1 MKLTVTQLAEKIM
14 HSIDADIPFR
24 VLSERTAEWLESWSQ
39 ELAQLMQLNTHT
51 AIEQTL
57 KEGIKEG
64 RSIQEIELELKD
76 LPEFSRKRA
85 RVTAVTEV
93 LTASSV
99 AQHESYVQSPAVT
112 GKRWKHSGG
121 KRISPEKVMCS
132 WTARLF
138 LSMKNLKYQEAES
151 SACFREIPSF
161 LQRARELSL
170 CGWACG

>member
-1 MKLTVTQLAEKIM
+1 M
-14 HSIDADIPFR
+14 HSIDADIPFK
-24 VLSERTAEWLESWSQ
+24 VLSEKTEQWIESWSQ

-64 RSIQEIELELKD
+64 RSIQEIELQLKD

-112 GKRWKHSGG
+112 AKRWKHSGG
-121 KRISPEKVMCS
+121 KKNQSRESHVQLDGTIIP
-132 WTARLF
+132 
-138 LSMKNLKYQEAES
+138 SMKNLRSQVAGTVHVSERYTAHAK
-151 SACFREIPSF
+151 
-161 LQRARELSL
+161 RASKLSL
-170 CGWACG
+170 CGWSCG

>member
-1 MKLTVTQLAEKIM
+1 M
-14 HSIDADIPFR
+14 HSIDADILK
-24 VLSERTAEWLESWSQ
+24 VLSERTAEWIESWSQ

-99 AQHESYVQSPAVT
+99 AQHEFYVQSPVVT

-121 KRISPEKVMCS
+121 KKISPEKVMCS
-132 WTARLF
+132 LAARSF
-138 LSMKNLKYQEAES
+138 PWMRNSRYQGVGS
-151 SACFREIPSF
+151 GACFHEIQSF
-161 LQRARELSL
+161 LPKSE
-170 CGWACG
+170 